1 MLMQCELF
9 SSPQSPQIH
18 LKSDKL
24 TPPMLEIVIVLNEKD
39 KEEYQGEGSA
49 NNSKVKEGGK
59 KKNTLLFF
67 EKRINAWV
75 ASQEAPV

>member
-1 MLMQCELF
+1 MQCELF

-49 NNSKVKEGGK
+49 NNSKVKEGERGK
-59 KKNTLLFF
+59 THFF
-67 EKRINAWV
+67 FF
-75 ASQEAPV
+75 